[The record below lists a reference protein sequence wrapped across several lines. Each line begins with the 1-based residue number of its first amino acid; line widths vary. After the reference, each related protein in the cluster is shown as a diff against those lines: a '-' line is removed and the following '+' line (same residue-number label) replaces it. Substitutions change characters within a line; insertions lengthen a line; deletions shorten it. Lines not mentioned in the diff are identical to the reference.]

1 VLAEFGVYTL
11 QNVFV
16 YRIDRYCVGYMC
28 CYSEITIRQL
38 FTIYKIMCL
47 YSLNLRYLFFFHF
60 RVHTVHIITLSLLMS
75 SAILYVIAM
84 SCILLFCKRPFLVL
98 WLLTKLS

>member
-1 VLAEFGVYTL
+1 MLAEFGVYTL

-28 CYSEITIRQL
+28 CYSEITIRHL

-47 YSLNLRYLFFFHF
+47 YSLNLRYLIFFTSVF
-60 RVHTVHIITLSLLMS
+60 TLF
-75 SAILYVIAM
+75 
-84 SCILLFCKRPFLVL
+84 ILLRCLC
-98 WLLTKLS
+98 